1 MRIQQTPAQPYDDPF
16 NDEDTAKIEDIGQ
29 EGNAMRKQKKDSP
42 ASDEDCYSL
51 GEDGEEME
59 LNESIQ
65 ELKKITNVP
74 QLQKKASD
82 QGSTMNTV

>member
-1 MRIQQTPAQPYDDPF
+1 
-16 NDEDTAKIEDIGQ
+16 
-29 EGNAMRKQKKDSP
+29 MRKQKKDSP
-42 ASDEDCYSL
+42 ASDDDCYSL

-74 QLQKKASD
+74 QLQKKSSENP
-82 QGSTMNTV
+82 GSPRHDHVPTVNPV